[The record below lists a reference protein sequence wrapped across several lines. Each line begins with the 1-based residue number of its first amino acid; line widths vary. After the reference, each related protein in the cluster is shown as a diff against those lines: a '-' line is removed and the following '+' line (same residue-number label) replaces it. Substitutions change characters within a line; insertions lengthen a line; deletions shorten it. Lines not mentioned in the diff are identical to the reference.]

1 MKLTLLVKMI
11 LNWLVVAV
19 FRRAV
24 STEWSHEYKVTTLML
39 MRELKMH
46 KNRMMM
52 LINDDNYTKDQEIVS
67 QDSGF
72 SS

>member
-1 MKLTLLVKMI
+1 M
-11 LNWLVVAV
+11 VAV

-39 MRELKMH
+39 MRELEMH

-52 LINDDNYTKDQEIVS
+52 LINEVNYAKVQEIVA

-72 SS
+72 SG